1 MMRRGL
7 SFTAR
12 GVALATVA
20 ALALTMFEP
29 VPVLARD
36 AGPAPAT
43 ASAGVVAASGATDFS
58 AARRRYRRGGGN
70 NAAAIAAF
78 GAFAGIIGGAIAES
92 QRRDYY
98 RERYYDGGPGY
109 YGRGYGYGGPG
120 YYGGGPRYYG
130 GW

>member
-1 MMRRGL
+1 MMRRSL
-7 SFTAR
+7 SSVGR

-29 VPVLARD
+29 LPVLARD
-36 AGPAPAT
+36 ASPASKAV
-43 ASAGVVAASGATDFS
+43 SANVAATSGATDFS
-58 AARRRYRRGGGN
+58 AARRRTRHRGGGN

-98 RERYYDGGPGY
+98 RDRYYDGGGPGY
-109 YGRGYGYGGPG
+109 YGPGYGGG

>member
-1 MMRRGL
+1 MMRRSL
-7 SFTAR
+7 SSVGR

-29 VPVLARD
+29 LPVLARETS
-36 AGPAPAT
+36 PASKAVS
-43 ASAGVVAASGATDFS
+43 ASVAASSGATDFS
-58 AARRRYRRGGGN
+58 AARRRVRRGGGN

-109 YGRGYGYGGPG
+109 YGQGYGPGYGGRGFYGPG
-120 YYGGGPRYYG
+120 
-130 GW
+130 W